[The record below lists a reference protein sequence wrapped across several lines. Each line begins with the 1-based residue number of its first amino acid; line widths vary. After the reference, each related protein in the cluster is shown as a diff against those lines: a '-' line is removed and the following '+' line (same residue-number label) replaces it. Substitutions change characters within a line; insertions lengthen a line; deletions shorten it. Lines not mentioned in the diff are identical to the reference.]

1 MIVRILSEGQ
11 YDVPDAQADALNELD
26 DAVRAAIDS
35 GNEVTFTHALGALL
49 DAVHRLGGP
58 VDIDDI
64 VASDAILP
72 PADATINE
80 ARELLQD
87 DGLIPG

>member
-1 MIVRILSEGQ
+1 MIIRILSEGQ
-11 YDVPDAQADALNELD
+11 FEVPDSQVDALNELD
-26 DAVRAAIDS
+26 DAVRAAIDA
-35 GNEVTFTHALGALL
+35 GHDVAFTNALGALL

-58 VDIDDI
+58 VDLDEI

>member
-1 MIVRILSEGQ
+1 MIIRILSEGQ
-11 YDVPDAQADALNELD
+11 YQVPDEQADALNELD

-35 GNEVTFTHALGALL
+35 GNEVAFTNALGALL

-58 VDIDDI
+58 IDIDDI

-80 ARELLQD
+80 ARELLQE

>member
-11 YDVPDAQADALNELD
+11 YNVPDAQADALNELD

-35 GNEVTFTHALGALL
+35 GNEVAFTNALGALL

-58 VDIDDI
+58 IDIDDI

-80 ARELLQD
+80 ARELLQE

>member
-26 DAVRAAIDS
+26 DAVRAAIDA
-35 GNEVTFTHALGALL
+35 GNEVTFTNALGALL

-80 ARELLQD
+80 ARELLQE

>member
-11 YDVPDAQADALNELD
+11 FEVPDSQVDALNALD
-26 DAVRAAIDS
+26 DTVHSAIKAGD
-35 GNEVTFTHALGALL
+35 EVGFTNALGALL

-58 VDIDDI
+58 IDIDDI

-80 ARELLQD
+80 ARELLHE

>member
-11 YDVPDAQADALNELD
+11 FEVPDSQVDALNVLD
-26 DAVRAAIDS
+26 DTVHSAINAGD
-35 GNEVTFTHALGALL
+35 EVAFTNALGALL
-49 DAVHRLGGP
+49 DAVHKVGGP
-58 VDIDDI
+58 IDIDDV

-80 ARELLQD
+80 ARELLQE